1 MSMLV
6 LLQRHSQNPHSFLH
20 HDRNQLGKRDL
31 GMPAKLGPKLRGI
44 GACVTVVDFTH
55 QRLVDSDVFGPVE
68 PDNPERGLAKFRNG
82 MALAGADDEV
92 GCGLVLDNEMHGL
105 NKVTGESKITPN
117 ADIAKIEL
125 SPRENWS
132 SPLVKFSRFSQAERG
147 RSGGVC
153 DLLRDEIKRT
163 ARAFVIEHNSARQ
176 MQPIL
181 LTIGTYNM
189 VRIRLRYAV

>member
-1 MSMLV
+1 
-6 LLQRHSQNPHSFLH
+6 
-20 HDRNQLGKRDL
+20 
-31 GMPAKLGPKLRGI
+31 MPAKLGPKLRGI
-44 GACVTVVDFTH
+44 GTCVTVVDLTH

-68 PDNPERGLAKFRNG
+68 PDDPERGLAKFRNG
-82 MALAGADDEV
+82 MALASADDEV
-92 GCGLVLDNEMHGL
+92 GRGLVLVLDNEMHGI

-117 ADIAKIEL
+117 ADVAKIEL
-125 SPRENWS
+125 SSRENWS
-132 SPLVKFSRFSQAERG
+132 SPFVKFARFSQAERG

-181 LTIGTYNM
+181 LTIGANNM
-189 VRIRLRYAV
+189 VRIGLR